1 MYTRV
6 NECWQYASNVL
17 INCIYYSITVYHV
30 MSEVQELYTNRMD
43 HIEEIGIV
51 NGNKYSYIESLY

>member
-1 MYTRV
+1 
-6 NECWQYASNVL
+6 
-17 INCIYYSITVYHV
+17 

-51 NGNKYSYIESLY
+51 NGNEYSYIESLY